1 MATRTIGIGLLG
13 AGVVGGGVARTIFE
27 KGKSLLYA
35 SGASIELRNVL
46 VRDLHKSRGIDS
58 LSDLLTTNPQ
68 DVLENPEVDVVV
80 EVLGGQVPAKD
91 YIFQAISNGKHVVT
105 ANKDV
110 MAKYGPEILEA
121 AHAKQVRVLFEA
133 TVAGGT
139 PIIAPLQRDLSANEV
154 IAVNGIINGTTNYI
168 LTRMARDGIDFL
180 DALPEA
186 QG

>member
-105 ANKDV
+105 AN
-110 MAKYGPEILEA
+110 
-121 AHAKQVRVLFEA
+121 
-133 TVAGGT
+133 
-139 PIIAPLQRDLSANEV
+139 
-154 IAVNGIINGTTNYI
+154 
-168 LTRMARDGIDFL
+168 
-180 DALPEA
+180 
-186 QG
+186 